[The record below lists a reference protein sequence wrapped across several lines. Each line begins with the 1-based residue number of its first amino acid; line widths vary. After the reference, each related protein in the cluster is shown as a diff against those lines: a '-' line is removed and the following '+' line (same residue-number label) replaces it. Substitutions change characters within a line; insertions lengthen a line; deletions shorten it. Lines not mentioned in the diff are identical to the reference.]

1 MEKYFTKI
9 SGTPVVEDEGVRPIT
24 TVKNLLVD
32 PETGNVIALVV
43 NESKNLV
50 ILPMDVLS
58 WGEAVHVHDR
68 ECIVESDEVLRVNN
82 VLKLKINIFGNKV
95 FTKSGKPLGNV
106 YDFSID
112 TNTMTLKKL
121 FTAKGF
127 LGLFRYDSRI
137 IPAKN
142 IIEILKNKIVVK
154 DDAAREKELEKQAE
168 MVTQD
173 IAPA

>member
-1 MEKYFTKI
+1 MERFFTKI
-9 SGTPVVEDEGVRPIT
+9 AGTPVVEDDSVRPIT
-24 TVKNLLVD
+24 TVKNLVID
-32 PETGNVIALVV
+32 PESGNVIALIV

-58 WGEAVHVHDR
+58 WGEAVHVHNSD
-68 ECIVESDEVLRVNN
+68 CIVESEDVLRVSS
-82 VLKLKINIFGNKV
+82 VLKSGIRIYNKKV
-95 FTKSGKPLGNV
+95 ETKSGKQLGNV

-112 TNTMTLKKL
+112 TNLMTLKKL

-142 IIEILKNKIVVK
+142 IIEILKDKIVVK
-154 DDAAREKELEKQAE
+154 GDIARERELEKQVE
-168 MVTQD
+168 VVTQD
-173 IAPA
+173 VAPA

>member
-9 SGTPVVEDEGVRPIT
+9 VRTPVVEDDGVRPIT
-24 TVKNLLVD
+24 TVKNLLID

-43 NESKNLV
+43 NENKNLI

-58 WGEAVHVHDR
+58 WGEAVHVHHRD
-68 ECIVESDEVLRVNN
+68 CIVESDEVLRVIN
-82 VLKLKINIFGNKV
+82 VLKLGINIFGNKV

-127 LGLFRYDSRI
+127 LSLFRYDSRI

-154 DDAAREKELEKQAE
+154 NDTAKAREPEKQAE